1 VSSRAPRASVLL
13 LPDELE
19 KVPRT
24 GALGSLQAGELIVD
38 PPVATILGRGF
49 LDTAATEYW
58 QFVSRVTLGLVR
70 VEYGGEHQSVILVRR
85 PLVLL
90 QFRTPEY
97 ELRERSAAV
106 TWRIERGLLVSAEGR
121 NRGFLRLSVA
131 QLDGE
136 PAAEQARVRVQ
147 MEVRNF
153 YPWLRGSARF
163 ARFGAWLYGRTQQRL
178 HRWITRGFLR
188 AMAKN
193 RCYI

>member
-1 VSSRAPRASVLL
+1 VSSRAPKASVLL

-38 PPVATILGRGF
+38 PPVARILDRGF

-58 QFVSRVTLGLVR
+58 RFVSRVTLGLVR
-70 VEYGGEHQSVILVRR
+70 VEYGEHQSVVLGRR

-90 QFRTPEY
+90 QLRTPEY
-97 ELRERSAAV
+97 ERRERSAAV